1 MAPALESRDEKS
13 QEFWL
18 INGNGATNDS
28 TRKEDGDGGKDQP
41 PKRELWGSQKEFLLS
56 CVGYTVGLG
65 NIWRFPYLA
74 YQSGGGYRGRL

>member
-1 MAPALESRDEKS
+1 MPPSLDNKDEKS
-13 QEFWL
+13 QQFWL
-18 INGNGATNDS
+18 INGNGNTENGGEENDS
-28 TRKEDGDGGKDQP
+28 GDQP

-74 YQSGGGYRGRL
+74 YQSGGG